1 MIKTNTN
8 TLIKKYKEIHGE
20 LYDYSEVSFVNKYN
34 KIKIICKKHGDFLQV
49 KKLIEKFH
57 ALRTQPGIGAD

>member
-1 MIKTNTN
+1 MVQKTPKT
-8 TLIKKYKEIHGE
+8 TTDI
-20 LYDYSEVSFVNKYN
+20 FVPRTKQGQSRQALTY
-34 KIKIICKKHGDFLQV
+34 KKHGDFLQV

>member
-1 MIKTNTN
+1 LSDRVQKTPKT
-8 TLIKKYKEIHGE
+8 TTDI
-20 LYDYSEVSFVNKYN
+20 FVPRTKQGQSRQALTY
-34 KIKIICKKHGDFLQV
+34 KKHGDFLQV